1 MLADPLRQ
9 ADCPTYADGGV
20 AMILAAE
27 GKAEELC
34 EKPAWITGMTT
45 ELTVI
50 TLVFVISLLFLL
62 QRKLLRKLD

>member
-27 GKAEELC
+27 GKAENSVRSQ
-34 EKPAWITGMTT
+34 PG
-45 ELTVI
+45 
-50 TLVFVISLLFLL
+50 
-62 QRKLLRKLD
+62 